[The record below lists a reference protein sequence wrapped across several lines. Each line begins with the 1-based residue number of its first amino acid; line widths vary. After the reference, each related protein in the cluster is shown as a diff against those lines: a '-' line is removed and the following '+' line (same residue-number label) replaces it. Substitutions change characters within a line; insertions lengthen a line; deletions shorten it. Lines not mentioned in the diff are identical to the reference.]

1 MKNIN
6 IYLWSS
12 VKSLKPA
19 ETLNAAVGYIVQSQ
33 TSKGPAE
40 IGKTILLDQL
50 YAKTTANHSE
60 MVALKMALSRINI
73 KCELHVYTECQYLAS
88 SIENGWLAEWKS
100 NGWKT
105 KSGKECANKDE
116 WQQLDELLTGNEI
129 HFHVKEPHEFKM
141 WLKTEVEDNRQ
152 FIERR

>member
-12 VKSLKPA
+12 VKTLKPA

-73 KCELHVYTECQYLAS
+73 KCELNIYTENQYIAS
-88 SIENGWLAEWKS
+88 ALENGWLAEWRS

-116 WQQLDELLTGNEI
+116 WQQLDKLIEGNEI
-129 HFHVKEPHEFKM
+129 HFHVKEPHEFKN
-141 WLKTEVEDNRQ
+141 WLKNEVEENRE
-152 FIERR
+152 FIKRR